1 MKKILVLFLVVS
13 PLFNAVAQNINQYK
27 YILIPETYE
36 FTGDVDQYQLNS
48 LTKFLFEKEGFE
60 TLMVKEEKP
69 ADLKQNPCLALNTI
83 LENNSG
89 LFVTKFILKL
99 ENCNGEVVFESEE
112 GRSREKDYKVAYQ
125 EALRDAFESV
135 NELNYS
141 YKPSNPSV
149 AVVPG
154 TSPEVIKDQ
163 AEEMEEVEKVKETE
177 EPTPV
182 KIATEPKAIVDAV
195 EGGFFEY
202 NGQQYLLKSTA
213 EGFGLYMRNSPEPIA
228 LLLQSGSGDSF
239 LYNSLSHEGI
249 AYFDEQGNLV
259 VEYLIKETSKKTT
272 RIYLKK
278 DQ

>member
-1 MKKILVLFLVVS
+1 MKKILVLLLVVS
-13 PLFNAVAQNINQYK
+13 PFFNVFAQNINQYK

-60 TLMVKEEKP
+60 ALMAKGKKP
-69 ADLKQNPCLALNTI
+69 ADLKQNLCLALNTVI
-83 LENNSG
+83 ENNSG

-99 ENCNGEVVFESEE
+99 ENCNGEVVFESKE
-112 GRSREKDYKVAYQ
+112 GRSREKDYKAAYH

-135 NELNYS
+135 KELNYR
-141 YKPSNPSV
+141 YNPSDQSV
-149 AVVPG
+149 AVAAE
-154 TSPEVIKDQ
+154 TSPEVIEDQ
-163 AEEMEEVEKVKETE
+163 AEEMEKVEEVEETE

-195 EGGFFEY
+195 EGGFFEN

-213 EGFGLYMRNSPEPIA
+213 EGFALYIENSSEPIA

-239 LYNSLSHEGI
+239 IYNSLSHQGI